1 MINYAKTDKNN
12 LANDDFLH
20 EMHKFSLKYSS
31 VGAILLMG
39 GYLGTALMNIA
50 AINQVLKI
58 RQEYIKAALNQDFAY
73 YDLHQTGDFA
83 SKMADDVIKLEQG
96 IGDKLSSFV
105 YNASVALGCITM
117 SMMKGWKLALLCLTP
132 APLTF
137 LLVGLT
143 GRIANNL
150 YKKQSLAKS
159 EASAVAEEAI
169 SSIRTVYA
177 FNGQQREIERYRK
190 HLVKARNIHIQK
202 ECFTGLSMG
211 FLFFCI
217 FSSYALSFY
226 FGIYLVIKEPDN
238 YNADVMFSVFFGVMT
253 ALGNLGMVGS
263 LMNSFGSARGAG
275 AQIFQTIDT
284 QPIINPLL
292 DRGIKPKTFEAHVEL
307 RNVVFHYPSRP
318 EVPVLKGVSLTV
330 QRGQSAAL
338 VGHSGCGKS
347 TIIQLISRYYD
358 AIEGS
363 VLLDGHNVQDLSVRW
378 LRAQIGLVWQEPV
391 LFSATIR
398 TNIRYGREEATD
410 EDIENA
416 AKQAYAHEFITKLP
430 YGYDT
435 YVGERGASLSGGQ
448 KQRIAIARA
457 LVRNPHILLLDEAT
471 SALDTSS
478 EAKVQR
484 ALDKATEGRTT
495 LIIAHRLS
503 TIRNVDII
511 YVMHEGVVV
520 ESGNHAQL
528 LNMQGYYYK
537 MYQPG
542 IQNKDSFGVISNDN
556 FISRQLSQMSEYD
569 GDKFDSILIEKEE
582 EHEAPPLSFWRV
594 VTLNAPEWKLV
605 TLGCLCSIVSGFSIP
620 LFIVLFGDLFG
631 AMSNTNPKELMYK
644 VEKVSVSCILIGC
657 AIGIANFIETISF
670 GAAGAYLTERLRLK
684 MFTHLLHQHVGY
696 FDDRAHSTGG
706 LCARL
711 SSEAAYVQG
720 ATGQQVGI
728 ILQGIGSIGLAF
740 FLAMW
745 FEWRVGIVV
754 LCFTPIIIF
763 VIWQQSKATDEE
775 STGYATALESST
787 KVAVEAVANIR
798 TVAALGQEASI
809 VAQYSA
815 LLEPAVRT
823 ATCAAHWRG
832 LVTGLSRSMFNFVNA
847 AALTYGGHLIVSDG
861 IAYEDVLITT
871 QSLQMA
877 SNQAQNAFTYAPDFQ
892 RGVRAASR
900 IIDLLNTKPKI
911 LDPNTAIDHFEALGE
926 VTFKNVD
933 FKYPTRPTVN
943 VLQGLDFQ
951 IECGKT
957 IAIVGKSGC
966 GKSTI
971 IQLLMRYYDPDQG
984 CIMLDGTPLTQL
996 RMDQIRACM
1005 GIVSQ
1010 EPTLFDRS
1018 IRDNIAYGAIS
1029 IDVSQH
1035 DIVDAARLAN
1045 IHEFIISLPRG
1056 YETDIGSKGIQLSG
1070 GQKQR
1075 VAIARALIRHPK
1087 ILLLDE
1093 ATSALDTASEKV
1105 VQEALDAA
1113 KAGRTCVMIAHRL
1126 STVRDA
1132 DRICVLH
1139 AGRVAESGTHDRL
1152 LALKGLYY
1160 AMMHN

>member
-1 MINYAKTDKNN
+1 
-12 LANDDFLH
+12 
-20 EMHKFSLKYSS
+20 
-31 VGAILLMG
+31 
-39 GYLGTALMNIA
+39 
-50 AINQVLKI
+50 
-58 RQEYIKAALNQDFAY
+58 
-73 YDLHQTGDFA
+73 
-83 SKMADDVIKLEQG
+83 
-96 IGDKLSSFV
+96 
-105 YNASVALGCITM
+105 
-117 SMMKGWKLALLCLTP
+117 
-132 APLTF
+132 
-137 LLVGLT
+137 
-143 GRIANNL
+143 
-150 YKKQSLAKS
+150 
-159 EASAVAEEAI
+159 
-169 SSIRTVYA
+169 
-177 FNGQQREIERYRK
+177 
-190 HLVKARNIHIQK
+190 
-202 ECFTGLSMG
+202 
-211 FLFFCI
+211 
-217 FSSYALSFY
+217 
-226 FGIYLVIKEPDN
+226 
-238 YNADVMFSVFFGVMT
+238 MT

-263 LMNSFGSARGAG
+263 LMNTFGSARGAG

-284 QPIINPLL
+284 RPTINPLL
-292 DRGIKPKTFEAHVEL
+292 DCGIKPKNFEAHLEL
-307 RNVVFHYPSRP
+307 RNVVFQYPSRP
-318 EVPVLKGVSLTV
+318 DVPVLKGVSLTV

-338 VGHSGCGKS
+338 VGPSGCGKS
-347 TIIQLISRYYD
+347 SIIQLISRYYD
-358 AIEGS
+358 TIEGS
-363 VLLDGHNVQDLSVRW
+363 VLLDGHDVKDFSVRW

-398 TNIRYGREEATD
+398 NNIRYGREEASD

-430 YGYDT
+430 NGYDT

-511 YVMHEGVVV
+511 YVLHEGEVV
-520 ESGNHAQL
+520 ESGNHTQL
-528 LNMQGYYYK
+528 LNLKGYYYK
-537 MYQPG
+537 MYQHAN
-542 IQNKDSFGVISNDN
+542 QNRDNLRVMSDDN
-556 FISRQLSQMSEYD
+556 FINRQVSQISEHD
-569 GDKFDSILIEKEE
+569 GNKFDSILVEKEE
-582 EHEAPPLSFWRV
+582 ERKAPPLSFWRV

-631 AMSNTNPKELMYK
+631 AMSNTNPKELMNK
-644 VEKVSVSCILIGC
+644 VEKISLSCILIGC
-657 AIGIANFIETISF
+657 AIGLANLIETISF

-696 FDDRAHSTGG
+696 FDDRAHSTGA

-728 ILQGIGSIGLAF
+728 ILQGMGSVGLAF

-745 FEWRVGIVV
+745 FEWRVGLVV
-754 LCFTPIIIF
+754 LCFTPVIAF
-763 VIWQQSKATDEE
+763 VIWQQSKATDKE
-775 STGYATALESST
+775 STGYATALEAST
-787 KVAVEAVANIR
+787 KVAVEAVSNIR

-809 VAQYSA
+809 VAQYSE
-815 LLEPAVRT
+815 LLEPAVR
-823 ATCAAHWRG
+823 AASRAAHWRG

-847 AALTYGGHLIVSDG
+847 AALTYGGHLIVTDG
-861 IAYEDVLITT
+861 IACEDVLVTT

-900 IIDLLNTKPKI
+900 IIDLLNTKPKV
-911 LDPNTAIDHFEALGE
+911 LDPNVPAIDHFEACGE
-926 VTFKNVD
+926 ATFKNVD

-957 IAIVGKSGC
+957 VAIVGKSGC

-984 CIMLDGTPLTQL
+984 CIMLDGTPLPQL
-996 RMDQIRACM
+996 RMDQIRDCI
-1005 GIVSQ
+1005 GLVSQ

-1029 IDVSQH
+1029 KNISQQE
-1035 DIVDAARLAN
+1035 IVDAARMAN
-1045 IHEFIISLPRG
+1045 IHEFIISLPKG
-1056 YETDIGSKGIQLSG
+1056 YETQIGSKGIQLSG

-1093 ATSALDTASEKV
+1093 ATSALDTESEKV

-1139 AGRVAESGTHDRL
+1139 AGRVAEGGSHDHL
-1152 LALKGLYY
+1152 LALKGLYFD
-1160 AMMHN
+1160 MMRK